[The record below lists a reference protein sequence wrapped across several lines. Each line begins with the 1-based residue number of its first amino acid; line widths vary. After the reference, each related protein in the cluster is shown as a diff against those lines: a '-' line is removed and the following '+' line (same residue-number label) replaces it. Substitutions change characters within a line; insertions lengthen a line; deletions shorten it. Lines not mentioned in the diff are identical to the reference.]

1 MTEAAAFRIVPSN
14 RFQRLARKLALRY
27 PEFADLY
34 DEARAILS
42 IDPHNTSRA
51 YPIKKLVDLKDAQY
65 RLRLRRFRF
74 RYDIEGKTVYLKRC
88 AIRAG
93 GTYRR

>member
-1 MTEAAAFRIVPSN
+1 MTEAAFRVVASQQ
-14 RFQRLARKLALRY
+14 FQRLARKLVARH

-34 DEARAILS
+34 DEARAILANDPYNSSRRFS
-42 IDPHNTSRA
+42 IV
-51 YPIKKLVDLKDAQY
+51 KLTDMKEGQY

-74 RYDIEGKTVYLKRC
+74 RYDIEGQTVFLKLC
-88 AIRAG
+88 ALRSE